1 MDGPLLLS
9 PREAAKAL
17 GMGRSRLYELL
28 RAGDIKSLKV
38 GRLRK
43 IARAD
48 LDAFV
53 EGLRAASQ

>member
-28 RAGDIKSLKV
+28 RAGEIKSLKV